1 MSEEDEQKKGMSRR
15 SFLKDAAVVMGTGIL
30 AGCAPKVAD
39 LTAKGTAPAGG
50 TAVPGSPASKRPFG
64 YMCDEDWLG
73 QAPVIDDKD
82 IATTVTVDVVICGG
96 GHAGTQAALA
106 AAQLGKTVAVIEKQ
120 PADKYAFKGDDICS
134 YNSKFMLDK
143 GFGPYD
149 TGEIVAEFVKR
160 GAGRCSPEIIS
171 LFVENSGEMFDNMI
185 SLVPSTS
192 NLLTGPQQYIVQVA
206 YGKDKGT
213 DYPIEQGGYKSWATT
228 MQTIGTINPNP
239 VNGRSGVSRLTEL
252 ELYVMAEA
260 VKKGAK
266 WYHEFDVSV
275 LTQNA
280 DGDVT
285 GAIAKGPDGKYT
297 KFVANKGVLL
307 ATGDFAANP
316 DMVWELVTEIP
327 EWAER
332 AGEARDKVIGM
343 STSTGTGQ
351 KLGCWAGGFMEPNPR
366 PTMAIGGGGGG
377 PWGTAPFLWLN
388 ALGKRFMNEAQT
400 PASYIQTLRQ
410 PIGNVCTVTDSK
422 WMQTVQGASIDHG
435 AANWGYPAAFETLK
449 QQMSKVMGTG
459 AKGCPVQQVAI
470 INVEMMKAE
479 PGKGMMDAVV
489 FGANTL
495 EELAGYLGY
504 QGDALKSFLASV
516 EAYNKQCTAGKDTQ
530 FGKEARLMIP
540 IDTAPFYGVIDKNT
554 GNVTTGLV
562 TLAGLVTNPSLQVLK
577 KDRMTPIKGLFAA
590 GNCLGQ
596 RYGNSYTT
604 ASAGNSMGM
613 AMTHGRMAGKII
625 ASS

>member
-1 MSEEDEQKKGMSRR
+1 MSDEEQEKKGISRR
-15 SFLKDAAVVMGTGIL
+15 HFLKEAAIVAGTGIL
-30 AGCAPKVAD
+30 AGCSPKVAD
-39 LTAKGTAPAGG
+39 TTAGATPAAGNAAPSA
-50 TAVPGSPASKRPFG
+50 ASSKRPFG

-73 QAPVIDDKD
+73 QAPVIADKD
-82 IATTVTVDVVICGG
+82 IANTVTVDVVILGG
-96 GHAGTQAALA
+96 GHAGAQAALA
-106 AAQLGKTVAVIEKQ
+106 AAQLGKTAAVIEKQ
-120 PADKYAFKGDDICS
+120 PEDQYIFKGDDICS

-160 GAGRCSPEIIS
+160 GAGRCSPEVIA
-171 LFVENSGEMFDNMI
+171 LFVENSGEMMDNMM

-192 NLLTGPQQYIVQVA
+192 NLLTEPGQYIVQVA
-206 YGKDKGT
+206 YGKPTGK
-213 DYPIEQGGYKSWATT
+213 DYPMEQGGYKSWATT
-228 MQTIGTINPNP
+228 MQTIGTKNPNP
-239 VNGRSGVSRLTEL
+239 VNGRKDVSRLTEL

-260 VKKGAK
+260 TKKGAK
-266 WYHEFDVSV
+266 WYFGHEATV

-285 GAIAKGPDGKYT
+285 GAIAKGPDGKYV

-332 AGEARDKVIGM
+332 AGQTRDKTTGM
-343 STSTGTGQ
+343 STSNGTGQ
-351 KLGCWAGGFMEPNPR
+351 KLGCWAGGFIEPNPR

-388 ALGKRFMNEAQT
+388 ALGQRFMNEAQT
-400 PASYIQTLRQ
+400 PASYIQTVRQ
-410 PIGNVCTVTDSK
+410 PIGNLCTVTDSK
-422 WMQTVQGASIDHG
+422 WMQTVQGSSIDHG
-435 AANWGYPAAFETLK
+435 APNWGYPAAFEKLK
-449 QQMSKVMGTG
+449 DQMSKVLGTG
-459 AKGCPVQQVAI
+459 AKGSPVQQVEI

-479 PGKGMMDAVV
+479 PGKGFMDAVV

-504 QGDALKSFLASV
+504 TGDALKNFLASI
-516 EAYNKQCTAGKDTQ
+516 EAYNKMCAAGKDTQ
-530 FGKEARLMIP
+530 FGKESRLMIP
-540 IDTAPFYGVIDKNT
+540 IDTAPFYGVASKNAGT
-554 GNVTTGLV
+554 VSTGLV
-562 TLAGLVTNPSLQVLK
+562 TLAGLVTNPNLQVLK
-577 KDRMTPIKGLFAA
+577 KDRLTPIKGLYAA

-625 ASS
+625 ANS